1 METAIYFNLSLPT
14 EWKELNDEQQMYVW
28 FLFSEGYTT
37 ATVMSF
43 CLLRWSRIKVLAK
56 QGTQKFLVS
65 KGNDIGIIDAAEVA
79 AAAKELAFLGEL
91 PPYPCRPECIGGH
104 KALPAD
110 FVGVPLER
118 FLCVENLFQG
128 YLATKD
134 AALLQQMAEVMY
146 DAPGIRLSAAEEVGV
161 FWWMAS
167 LKQLLQRR
175 FTYFLRPAGEG
186 QGGGESEDI
195 GALGMRLQESMD
207 AQIRALTKGDVTK
220 EAEVLQLDTWRAL
233 TELNAQA
240 KEYEDIRRDSK

>member
-1 METAIYFNLSLPT
+1 MGSIVSFNVYVPSSWEEMT
-14 EWKELNDEQQMYVW
+14 DEQRRYVW
-28 FLFSEGYTT
+28 FLMAEGYDTE
-37 ATVMSF
+37 AITVF
-43 CLLRWSRIKVLAK
+43 CMLRWAGIRVLAR
-56 QGTQKFLVS
+56 QGTRRYLVAQG
-65 KGNDIGIIDAAEVA
+65 KAAGVVGAAEVA
-79 AAAKELAFLGEL
+79 AAAKGLSFLGEL
-91 PPYPCRPECIGGH
+91 PSYPCCPECIGGH

-240 KEYEDIRRDSK
+240 KEYEDIRRNSK